1 MPNAGLP
8 FSKLLSLEKGT
19 KRRDFKKGQELR

>member
-1 MPNAGLP
+1 MANAGLP
-8 FSKLLSLEKGT
+8 FSKLLSLGKGT